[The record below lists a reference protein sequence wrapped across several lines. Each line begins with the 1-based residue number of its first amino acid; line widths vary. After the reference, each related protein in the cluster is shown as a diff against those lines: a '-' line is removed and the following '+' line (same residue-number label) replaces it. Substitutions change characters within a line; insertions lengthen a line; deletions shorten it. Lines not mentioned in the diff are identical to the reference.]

1 MQTQKVSGEAIRK
14 LRYMKGLAQKD
25 AGSRLEMS
33 QQAYSKIE
41 KNELI
46 KPNLLQ
52 KIMRAFN
59 YNENEFEKII
69 GYPPPEN

>member
-1 MQTQKVSGEAIRK
+1 
-14 LRYMKGLAQKD
+14 MKGLAQKD

-41 KNELI
+41 KKELI

-59 YNENEFEKII
+59 CNENEFEKII